1 MLLGGKN
8 RNKEN
13 HKTLQTTSVPITKTV
28 DEEAYLSV
36 TGSNISANEAA
47 LDKPRLGSVCAPV
60 LGQKPS
66 DAREQVT

>member
-1 MLLGGKN
+1 M
-8 RNKEN
+8 
-13 HKTLQTTSVPITKTV
+13 KTV